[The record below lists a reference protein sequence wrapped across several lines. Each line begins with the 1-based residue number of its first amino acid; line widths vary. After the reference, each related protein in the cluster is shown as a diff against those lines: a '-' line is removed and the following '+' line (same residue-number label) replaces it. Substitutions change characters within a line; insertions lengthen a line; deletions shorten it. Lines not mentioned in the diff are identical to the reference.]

1 MLVFIMSAMN
11 KTADHPP
18 SHPAPARRI
27 YPRWLFVVI
36 CAAVVL
42 HLNYWLWAA
51 DRLVWGLPI
60 NLFYHVV
67 LTLTLAVVM
76 TALVRKG
83 WPSFLDDDEDG
94 E

>member
-1 MLVFIMSAMN
+1 MN
-11 KTADHPP
+11 ETADPHPSSGAARP
-18 SHPAPARRI
+18 PAPARRI
-27 YPRWLFVVI
+27 YPRWLFAVI
-36 CAAVVL
+36 CTAVVL
-42 HLNYWLWAA
+42 DLNYWLWAS